1 GLIIILLGPY
11 GGALGF
17 ALVVCGA
24 GLEKGRIERYILC
37 VFSFFIFTLC
47 SVQGV
52 FHSSNFNTISL
63 FTALCTVM
71 VLFLVDN
78 NSLILILDKLIFVI
92 SVTVPIALIIAIS
105 QTLGVYPFEFRSNE
119 VLGVMRFTFLFAE
132 PSHYS
137 ILLSLCSLISLVKK
151 TNLFTRFIL
160 LFGLLMTWSLSGFCI
175 FTFGY
180 IAYK

>member
-1 GLIIILLGPY
+1 
-11 GGALGF
+11 
-17 ALVVCGA
+17 
-24 GLEKGRIERYILC
+24 
-37 VFSFFIFTLC
+37 
-47 SVQGV
+47 
-52 FHSSNFNTISL
+52 
-63 FTALCTVM
+63 M

-180 IAYK
+180 IAYKFYTRGII